1 MGMTFCNETG
11 FAIVEIKSKKWLNGL
26 TFEDAHDLMKISGR
40 MTYDRRRSMSNPCNR
55 EWADGVQWK

>member
-11 FAIVEIKSKKWLNGL
+11 FTIVDIESRLWLNRL
-26 TFEDAHDLMKISGR
+26 TFEDAHDLMKTTGR
-40 MTYDRRRSMSNPCNR
+40 MTYDRRRSMTLISNR